1 MGGGHITDNETQKGG
16 AQKIFCTV
24 KGVSGWSRPPWEARM
39 VSWRIPKTPL
49 SRPVTTDQG
58 VTTYGL
64 IL

>member
-1 MGGGHITDNETQKGG
+1 MGDGLTTDNETQKG
-16 AQKIFCTV
+16 ALKIFCTV
-24 KGVSGWSRPPWEARM
+24 KEVSGWSRPPWEDRM